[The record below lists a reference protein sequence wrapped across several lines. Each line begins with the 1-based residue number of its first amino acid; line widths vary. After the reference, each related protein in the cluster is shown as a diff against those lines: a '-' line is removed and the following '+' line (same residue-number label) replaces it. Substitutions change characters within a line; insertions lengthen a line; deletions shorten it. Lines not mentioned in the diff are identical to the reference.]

1 MTGAQGYVAISRR
14 PLDLEDYVDVA
25 RRHMAWIIGPLFAG
39 TVTGIVVAYLL
50 PNTYVSKAV
59 MQIVPAQ
66 ISEKLVPTTI
76 NQQLTER
83 IMQMEGNIL
92 SRTSLSNLIQAPDL
106 NLYPKER
113 ASKPL
118 EDVIEAMK
126 SKDLKIEIHQSE
138 QSLLSKHAS
147 SFSITFAYSNR
158 FKAQNT
164 VNKLITRFIDEN
176 QNSQRSQQNL
186 LKDFFGDE
194 LAQAKANVEK
204 ANEEL
209 AKFRGENQGRLPEQT
224 QGNITALASVQAQ
237 VTRLNDELNRLTQYK
252 MQLEQHISTL
262 KQNKELAVM
271 MERDASDLSIP
282 GSPAMKKNEELL
294 ARNKQIEAMES
305 QLAQLLQS
313 FRETYPEIRDMR
325 KRLVVVKRERDEMA
339 LRYEQELLAQEKKPK
354 EASKKPTNFAAQKAQ
369 NDIQGQIDG
378 SVTAIKIN
386 EQDREF
392 KLKEVEKLT
401 KEMEDYRTKLAQTSQ
416 IEAKY
421 ADLLRD
427 QKNAGEKF
435 QEMLTKSEVT
445 SQSSDLIQ
453 RKAGES
459 LEVLD
464 PPSLPVNPSNPNR
477 PMIIGAGFALSF
489 VVGLAMAGVQEARDS
504 SLKNLKDVRAY
515 TNLPVLASIPLLENT
530 MLVKRKKRIAYLV
543 WSAAVIVGIIS
554 VCAALFYYN
563 SVTLTA

>member
-1 MTGAQGYVAISRR
+1 MTGSQGYVAISRR
-14 PLDLEDYVDVA
+14 PLDLEDYIDVA
-25 RRHMAWIIGPLFAG
+25 RRHMGWIIGPMFAG
-39 TVTGIVVAYLL
+39 TVASIVVAYLL

-66 ISEKLVPTTI
+66 ISEQLVPTTI
-76 NQQLTER
+76 NQQMTER
-83 IMQMEGNIL
+83 IQQMEGNIL

-126 SKDLKIEIHQSE
+126 ARDLKIEIQSSP
-138 QSLLSKHAS
+138 QSFMSKHAS

-164 VNKLITRFIDEN
+164 VQKLITRFIDEN

-194 LAQAKANVEK
+194 LAGAKANVEK
-204 ANEEL
+204 ANDEL
-209 AKFRGENQGRLPEQT
+209 AKFRTENQGRLPEQT
-224 QGNITALASVQAQ
+224 QGNITALTSVQAQ
-237 VTRLNDELNRLTQYK
+237 VTRLNDELNRLAQNK
-252 MQLEQHISTL
+252 MLLEQHITTL
-262 KQNKELAVM
+262 KQNKDLAIL
-271 MERDASDLSIP
+271 MEKDAGDMSIP
-282 GSPAMKKNEELL
+282 GSPGVKKNEELL
-294 ARNKQIEAMES
+294 ARNKQIEMMES

-325 KRLVVVKRERDEMA
+325 KRLQVIKRERDELA
-339 LRYEQELLAQEKKPK
+339 LRYEKELEEQEKKPRETVK
-354 EASKKPTNFAAQKAQ
+354 RPTNFAAQKAQ
-369 NDIQGQIDG
+369 NDIQGQID
-378 SVTAIKIN
+378 SSNTSIKII

-392 KLKEVEKLT
+392 KLKELEKLT
-401 KEMEDYRTKLAQTSQ
+401 KEMEDYRNKLAQTSL

-421 ADLLRD
+421 SDLIRD

-435 QEMLTKSEVT
+435 QEMLKKSEMT
-445 SQSSDLIQ
+445 AQNSDLIQ

-477 PMIIGAGFALSF
+477 VMIIGAGIAMAF
-489 VVGLAMAGVQEARDS
+489 VLGLAMAGIQEAKDS

-515 TNLPVLASIPLLENT
+515 TNLPVLCSIPLLENT
-530 MLVKRKKRIAYLV
+530 MLVKRKKRIAYLA

>member
-1 MTGAQGYVAISRR
+1 MTGSQGYVAISRR
-14 PLDLEDYVDVA
+14 PLDLEDYIDVA
-25 RRHMAWIIGPLFAG
+25 RRHMGWIIGPLFAG
-39 TVTGIVVAYLL
+39 TVASIVVAYLL

-66 ISEKLVPTTI
+66 ISEALVPTTI

-126 SKDLKIEIHQSE
+126 AKDLRIEINTSM
-138 QSLLSKHAS
+138 QSLITKHAS
-147 SFSITFAYSNR
+147 SFSITFAYQNR

-164 VNKLITRFIDEN
+164 VQKLITRFIDEN

-204 ANEEL
+204 TNEEL
-209 AKFRGENQGRLPEQT
+209 AKFRSENQGRLPEQT
-224 QGNITALASVQAQ
+224 AGNITALSSIQAQ
-237 VTRLNDELNRLTQYK
+237 VTRINDDLNRLAQNK
-252 MQLEQHISTL
+252 MLTEQHITTL
-262 KQNKELAVM
+262 RQNKELAVM
-271 MERDASDLSIP
+271 MEKDAGDLSVP
-282 GSPAMKKNEELL
+282 GSPMVKKNEELL
-294 ARNKQIEAMES
+294 QRNKQIEAMDS

-325 KRLVVVKRERDEMA
+325 KRLAVIKRERDELA
-339 LRYEQELLAQEKKPK
+339 LRYEKELEDQDKKPREVLK
-354 EASKKPTNFAAQKAQ
+354 RPTNFAAQKAQ

-378 SVTAIKIN
+378 NTTALRIN
-386 EQDREF
+386 EQEREF
-392 KLKEVEKLT
+392 RLKELEKLN
-401 KEMEDYRTKLAQTSQ
+401 KEMGDYRNKLAQTSQ
-416 IEAKY
+416 IEARY
-421 ADLLRD
+421 SDLLRD
-427 QKNAGEKF
+427 QKNSGEKF
-435 QEMLTKSEVT
+435 QEMLKKSEMT
-445 SQSSDLIQ
+445 AQNSDLIQ
-453 RKAGES
+453 RKAGEA

-477 PMIIGAGFALSF
+477 IMIIGAGIALAF
-489 VVGLAMAGVQEARDS
+489 VLGLAMAGIQEAKDS

-515 TNLPVLASIPLLENT
+515 TNLPVLCSIPLLENT
-530 MLVKRKKRIAYLV
+530 MLVKRKKRIAYLA
-543 WSAAVIVGIIS
+543 WSATVIVGTIS